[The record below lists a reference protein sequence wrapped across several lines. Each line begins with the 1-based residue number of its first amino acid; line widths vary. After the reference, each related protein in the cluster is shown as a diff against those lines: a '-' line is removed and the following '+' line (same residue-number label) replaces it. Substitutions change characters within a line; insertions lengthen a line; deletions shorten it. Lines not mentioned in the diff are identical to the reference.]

1 MKTGIIIYA
10 AGNAPDKWTEEDEN
24 KIRMS
29 LHRAHAVE
37 IITTETGHFDIHDA
51 WVSLL
56 TRGINH
62 IICKMAV
69 FNESGEF
76 KFTGNE
82 LRLCG

>member
-10 AGNAPDKWTEEDEN
+10 AGNEASNWTEDDEN
-24 KIRMS
+24 KIRNS
-29 LHRAHAVE
+29 LHKAHAVE
-37 IITTETGHFDIHDA
+37 IITTETGYFDIHDA
-51 WVSLL
+51 WASFI

-69 FNESGEF
+69 FSESGEF
-76 KFTGNE
+76 KFTGRE

>member
-24 KIRMS
+24 KIRKS
-29 LHRAHAVE
+29 LHRVHAVE
-37 IITTETGHFDIHDA
+37 IITAETGHFDIHDA

-56 TRGINH
+56 TKGINH